1 MKVIIFGKI
10 VGVICSLIMVLSGR
24 SQANVNPEP
33 AYNEDS
39 SASEVC
45 IPIDNLESMLN
56 GGNVNS
62 VVESASPAG
71 DVSKAASSAS
81 EVNKTV
87 SPINSADQ
95 APSSA
100 SEVSKA
106 VFPIN
111 SADQAPSSASGVK
124 RLRSPL
130 YFSQSDISESDE
142 GYSSDDESW
151 SSSES
156 EESFSGDEGRALA
169 ELNKGC
175 GYPEN
180 CEKGLDRSE
189 INSLRQYLY
198 CNLTESESEEDWSSS
213 ESGVSLSDE

>member
-39 SASEVC
+39 SASEVR

-71 DVSKAASSAS
+71 DVSKAA
-81 EVNKTV
+81 
-87 SPINSADQ
+87 
-95 APSSA
+95 SSA

>member
-39 SASEVC
+39 SASEVR
-45 IPIDNLESMLN
+45 ISIDNLESMLN

-71 DVSKAASSAS
+71 DVSKAASS
-81 EVNKTV
+81 E
-87 SPINSADQ
+87 
-95 APSSA
+95 

-106 VFPIN
+106 VSPIN
-111 SADQAPSSASGVK
+111 GADQAPSSASGVK

>member
-71 DVSKAASSAS
+71 DVSKAVSS
-81 EVNKTV
+81 T
-87 SPINSADQ
+87 
-95 APSSA
+95 

-106 VFPIN
+106 VSPIN
-111 SADQAPSSASGVK
+111 GADQAPSSASGVK

>member
-100 SEVSKA
+100 S
-106 VFPIN
+106 
-111 SADQAPSSASGVK
+111 GVK

-130 YFSQSDISESDE
+130 YFSQSDISESNE